1 MVGVKI
7 SSLFHKPD
15 HECLTARYY
24 QLIKLPTLQSDG
36 SQEEINQFTLSRD
49 VYDGV

>member
-15 HECLTARYY
+15 QESLTARYY
-24 QLIKLPTLQSDG
+24 QLIKLTTPQSDR
-36 SQEEINQFTLSRD
+36 SQEEMNQFTLSRE
-49 VYDGV
+49 VYDVV